1 MSFFRPSQ
9 CSISFR
15 RFLTFECIDLRE
27 QFEVR
32 LDEGLDTFVVVDGCP
47 VVPEENRGKLIKFLS
62 KKLSE
67 VGKIKA
73 DSVTMPLNAETNKT
87 EG

>member
-1 MSFFRPSQ
+1 MP
-9 CSISFR
+9 
-15 RFLTFECIDLRE
+15 TDLRE
-27 QFEVR
+27 QYEVR

-47 VVPEENRGKLIKFLS
+47 IVPEESKPKLVKFLS
-62 KKLSE
+62 KRLSE

-73 DSVTMPLNAETNKT
+73 DSVTMPLNPETKKT